1 MISAA
6 HQMPEVNQELLQ
18 LMKELGL
25 TREEVSRFLNVPL
38 VTVYKWTR
46 TEGGKEQI
54 VMPASE
60 LKLLKYSLM
69 SENK

>member
-1 MISAA
+1 MTN
-6 HQMPEVNQELLQ
+6 VNRELIH

-25 TREEVSRFLNVPL
+25 TREEVSRYLDVPL
-38 VTVYKWTR
+38 VTVYQWTR

-54 VMPASE
+54 VMSASE

>member
-1 MISAA
+1 
-6 HQMPEVNQELLQ
+6 MPNVNQELIQ

-25 TREEVSRFLNVPL
+25 TREEVSRYLNVPL
-38 VTVYKWTR
+38 VTVYQWAR
-46 TEGGKEQI
+46 TKGGKEQI
-54 VMPASE
+54 VMPESE